1 MIATGGGRGR
11 IWRFQAVIALAAMA
25 AAAAPSAVAAG
36 LRAGE
41 QADLRRAIAVVG
53 ASTSEQPALR
63 QEKLTREPSPAYMLG
78 AALGA
83 WIGAAA
89 QLDFDLKTPSGDG
102 DDSEA
107 IGIDCFDERTAFDHL
122 EARSQALGLAPRD
135 VVEAAGLGGGPV
147 LSAWRER
154 EAGPAKR
161 CR

>member
-1 MIATGGGRGR
+1 MMVALLATG
-11 IWRFQAVIALAAMA
+11 AMA
-25 AAAAPSAVAAG
+25 TGAVAPA
-36 LRAGE
+36 RAASLGPAE
-41 QADLRRAIAVVG
+41 QADLRRALAMVG
-53 ASTSEQPALR
+53 PAASEQPALR
-63 QEKLTREPSPAYMLG
+63 QEGLTRAPSPAYMLG

-89 QLDFDLKTPSGDG
+89 QLDYDLKTPSGDG

-122 EARSQALGLAPRD
+122 QARSRALGLAPGD
-135 VVEAAGLGGGPV
+135 VVAAAGLGEAPV
-147 LSAWRER
+147 LAAWRDR